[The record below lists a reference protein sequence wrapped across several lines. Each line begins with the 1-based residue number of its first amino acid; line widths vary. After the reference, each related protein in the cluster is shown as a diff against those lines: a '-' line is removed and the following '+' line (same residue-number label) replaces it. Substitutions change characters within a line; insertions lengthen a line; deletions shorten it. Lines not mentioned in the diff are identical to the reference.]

1 MFQPPRSPTVF
12 LLSQGD
18 EVITGQTVDTNA
30 STLSQWLTEL
40 GFLVSRRVTVGD
52 VMEDI
57 VAAIAEGLQSADVLI
72 CTGGLGPTADDL
84 TAEALAT
91 VLGVPLALH
100 EPSLEHIQA
109 IFNLIGRRMSDAN
122 RKQAMLPQGATPLQ
136 NNFGT
141 APGFCVESPREGQ
154 APSVGYFL
162 PGVPREMKGMWA
174 EHLNPDLIR
183 RFSLSPGRLVTFRCM
198 GAPESQLEEI
208 MRPFQGLDGVTV
220 GFRAMSPEVQVKL
233 RVRSDVTEGRLSP
246 LIQEVQAAIGKA
258 VFGVDTGALE
268 EVIVAAL
275 IERGETLATAESCT
289 GGRLSAAITSVAG
302 ASATFMEGACV
313 YANEAKMRT
322 CDVDAGALAQYG
334 AVSEIVARQ
343 LAEGI
348 RARAGTTYGLSTTG
362 VAGPGGG
369 TPEKPVGTV
378 HVALATPQGTFHR
391 QLRLGGDRDRI
402 TRYAAASAL
411 DLLRRHLQG
420 VLGEDKV

>member
-1 MFQPPRSPTVF
+1 MPQSPRPPTVF

-30 STLSQWLTEL
+30 STLSEWLTEL
-40 GFLVSRRVTVGD
+40 GFLVTRRVTVGD
-52 VMEDI
+52 VMDDI
-57 VAAIAEGLQSADVLI
+57 VAAIAEGLSAADVLI

-84 TAEALAT
+84 TAEALGR
-91 VLGVPLALH
+91 VLGVPLVLH

-109 IFNLIGRRMSDAN
+109 IFTMIGRRMSDAN
-122 RKQAMLPQGATPLQ
+122 RKQAMLPEGATALQ

-141 APGFCVESPREGQ
+141 APGFSVEAPRAGQ
-154 APSVGYFL
+154 APSVGYFV

-174 EHLNPDLIR
+174 EHLRPDLIR
-183 RFSLSPGRLVTFRCM
+183 RFELRPGRLVTFRCM
-198 GAPESQLEEI
+198 GAPESALEEI
-208 MRPFQGLDGVTV
+208 MRPFQGIDGVTV

-233 RVRSDVTEGRLSP
+233 RVRPDVPEERLNP
-246 LIQEVQAAIGKA
+246 LIDQVRGAIGKA
-258 VFGVDTGALE
+258 VFGVDTGPLE
-268 EVIVAAL
+268 EVVVAAL
-275 IERGETLATAESCT
+275 TARGETIATAESCT
-289 GGRLSAAITSVAG
+289 GGRLSAAITAIAG
-302 ASATFMEGACV
+302 ASSVFMEGACV

-369 TPEKPVGTV
+369 TAEKPVGTV
-378 HVALATPQGTFHR
+378 HIALATPEGTVHR

-420 VLGEDKV
+420 ALGEDKA